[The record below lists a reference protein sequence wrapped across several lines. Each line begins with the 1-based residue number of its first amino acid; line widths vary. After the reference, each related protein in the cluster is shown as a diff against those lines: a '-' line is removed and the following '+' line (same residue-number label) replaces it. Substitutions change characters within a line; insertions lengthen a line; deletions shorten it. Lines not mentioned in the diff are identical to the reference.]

1 MNVKTIFQYLPEAR
15 NNDDHAEPK
24 VEKHEEKLDKG
35 IYPCPCCGCKTLPVL
50 PECAIAYICPVCFW
64 ENDVFIT
71 SDQEESDENGGLTL
85 REARETYQKIGACQ
99 ERLLPYVRKPR
110 PEELP

>member
-1 MNVKTIFQYLPEAR
+1 MDKRFRYLPTATSFVEGA
-15 NNDDHAEPK
+15 APEQPMEQPEPMGK
-24 VEKHEEKLDKG
+24 YL
-35 IYPCPCCGCKTLPVL
+35 CPCCGYRTLPV
-50 PECAIAYICPVCFW
+50 PKEEAIAYICPVCFW
-64 ENDVFIT
+64 ENDVFIRN
-71 SDQEESDENGGLTL
+71 DQEESDENGGLTL